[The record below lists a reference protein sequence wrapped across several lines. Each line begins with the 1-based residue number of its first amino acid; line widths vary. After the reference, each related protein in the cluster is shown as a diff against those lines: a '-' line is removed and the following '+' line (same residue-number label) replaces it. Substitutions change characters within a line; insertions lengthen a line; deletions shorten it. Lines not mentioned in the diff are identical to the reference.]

1 MLGETQMQLSAAK
14 HAFITG
20 GASGMGLGMAEA
32 LARRGIAVTI
42 ADINAQALAA
52 VVGTRAGLHGVVLD
66 VCDRDNWARAKTEA
80 EAKFGP
86 VDILVNNA
94 GAPPDGKKFVEL
106 DPAVFDRLVA
116 VDFTGVLNGI
126 QAFAGDMQARGTGH
140 IVNTASMVGLTSGI
154 PGMGPYCAAK
164 AALVSMSES
173 LRVEMAPYGV
183 GVSVLCPGAVAT
195 PFTRSEI
202 REGFTASA
210 GRPEVKRIDVSVV
223 ADCVLRGIETD
234 EPYIVT
240 HPEHMASIEQ
250 RAVAIREAFL
260 RQGAASLGPA

>member
-32 LARRGIAVTI
+32 LLRRGIAVTI

-66 VCDRDNWARAKTEA
+66 VCDRGNWAQAKKDA
-80 EAKFGP
+80 EQKFGP

-94 GAPPDGKKFVEL
+94 GVPPDGKKFVDL
-106 DPAVFDRLVA
+106 DPVVFDRLVA

-126 QAFAGDMQARGTGH
+126 LAFAGDMQARGAGH
-140 IVNTASMVGLTSGI
+140 IVNNASMVGLTSGI
-154 PGMGPYCAAK
+154 PGMGAYAAAK
-164 AALVSMSES
+164 AAVVSMSES
-173 LRVEMAPYGV
+173 LRVEMAPHGV

-202 REGFTASA
+202 REGFAPSGG
-210 GRPEVKRIDVSVV
+210 GRPDVKRIDVSVV
-223 ADCVLRGIETD
+223 ADCVLRGIESD

-240 HPEHMASIEQ
+240 HPEHVASIEQ
-250 RAVAIREAFL
+250 RASAIREAFI
-260 RQGAASLGPA
+260 RQGA